1 MEATIRSVA
10 KLAGVAPSTVSH
22 YLNHTAP
29 VSPGTAQNVERA
41 IAALNYRVNLGARSL
56 RLRTTHSVG
65 LVIPNNTTP
74 FFGEIAQVIE
84 NALWDKGYQ
93 MLLCISQRDLE
104 RETVQVAN
112 LAGRQVDGI
121 LIIYHSEQ
129 SKAIQFSKAI
139 SMPIVFVDRPVPGEY
154 SVATDNFYGGELAAR
169 HLAGLGHRCIGLLC
183 GEADIL
189 NVAERVDGFMTE
201 LRRWGITVRSDYLLH
216 GYQELQFGLRISELL
231 KKEPRPT
238 AVFATNDIVAVG
250 AWRTLLEAGVRV
262 PQDISIIGFD
272 DIELGRFLIPPLT
285 TVAQPSREIGEKA
298 VELLLQRI
306 NEKER
311 FENQDPTSVIIPPT
325 LQVRGSTA
333 APAEGGNLTSRTQ
346 PICETHI

>member
-22 YLNHTAP
+22 YLNRSAP

-41 IAALNYRVNLGARSL
+41 ITALNYRVNLGARGL
-56 RLRTTHSVG
+56 RIRTTHSVG
-65 LVIPNNTTP
+65 LIIPNNTTP
-74 FFGEIAQVIE
+74 FFGEIAEVIE

-121 LIIYHSEQ
+121 LMIYHSEQ
-129 SKAIQFSKAI
+129 SKAVQFSKGI
-139 SMPIVFVDRPVPGEY
+139 SMPIVFVDRPVPGED
-154 SVATDNFYGGELAAR
+154 SVATDNFHGGQLAAR
-169 HLAGLGHRCIGLLC
+169 HLAELGHRCIGLLC
-183 GEADIL
+183 GEADIR
-189 NVAERVDGFMTE
+189 NVTERVDGFVTE
-201 LRRWGITVRSDYLLH
+201 LRRWGIKVRSDHVLH
-216 GYQELQFGLRISELL
+216 GYQELRFGRRVSELL

-250 AWRTLLEAGVRV
+250 AWLTLLEQGVRV
-262 PQDISIIGFD
+262 PQDLSIIGFD
-272 DIELGRFLIPPLT
+272 DIELGRFLTPALT
-285 TVAQPSREIGEKA
+285 TVGQPSREIGEKA

-306 NEKER
+306 DEKAR
-311 FENQDPTSVIIPPT
+311 FGQKAPTSVIMSPT
-325 LQVRGSTA
+325 LYVRGSTTT
-333 APAEGGNLTSRTQ
+333 PMEGR
-346 PICETHI
+346 

>member
-22 YLNHTAP
+22 YIKHSAP

-41 IAALNYRVNLGARSL
+41 IAALNYRVNLGARNL

-93 MLLCISQRDLE
+93 MLLCISQRDFE

-129 SKAIQFSKAI
+129 SKAVQFSKAI
-139 SMPIVFVDRPVPGEY
+139 SMPIVFVDRPVPGEF
-154 SVATDNFYGGELAAR
+154 SVATDNFYGGQLAAR

-183 GEADIL
+183 GEADIR

-201 LRRWGITVRSDYLLH
+201 LRRWGIKVRSDYVLH
-216 GYQELQFGLRISELL
+216 GYQELKFGLRISELL

-250 AWRTLLEAGVRV
+250 AWRTLLEEGVRV
-262 PQDISIIGFD
+262 PQEMSIVGFD

-285 TVAQPSREIGEKA
+285 TVGQPSREIAEKA

-311 FENQDPTSVIIPPT
+311 FVNKDPTSVIFSPT
-325 LQVRGSTA
+325 LHVRGSTA
-333 APAEGGNLTSRTQ
+333 APAEGRSTDSQDTANLRNSY
-346 PICETHI
+346 

>member
-1 MEATIRSVA
+1 MKATILGVA

-22 YLNHTAP
+22 YLNRSAP
-29 VSPGTAQNVERA
+29 VSSSTAQNVERA

-56 RLRTTHSVG
+56 RLRTTRSVG

-84 NALWDKGYQ
+84 NSLWDKGYQ

-104 RETVQVAN
+104 REMVQVAN

-121 LIIYHSEQ
+121 LMIYHSED
-129 SKAIQFSKAI
+129 SKAVQFSKGI
-139 SMPIVFVDRPVPGEY
+139 TTPIVFVDRAVPGEY
-154 SVATDNFYGGELAAR
+154 TVSTDNFYGGQLAAR

-183 GEADIL
+183 GEADIA
-189 NVAERVDGFMTE
+189 NVAERIDGFMTE
-201 LRRWGITVRSDYLLH
+201 LRRSRIKVRSDYMLH
-216 GYQELQFGLRISELL
+216 GYQELQLGLRISELL

-250 AWRTLLEAGVRV
+250 AWRTLLEEGVRV
-262 PQDISIIGFD
+262 PQDMSIIGFD
-272 DIELGRFLIPPLT
+272 DIEIGRFLIPPLT
-285 TVAQPSREIGEKA
+285 TVGQPSREIGEKA

-311 FENQDPTSVIIPPT
+311 FANKPPTSVIISPT
-325 LQVRGSTA
+325 LHVRGSTA
-333 APAEGGNLTSRTQ
+333 APAEGR
-346 PICETHI
+346 